1 MVVAIITFAMNTS
14 AYIGEMLR
22 TGIES
27 VDKGQREA
35 GLALGYTPRK
45 SLRPQVKELVEET
58 TSRGFRVKLIL

>member
-1 MVVAIITFAMNTS
+1 MNTS

-22 TGIES
+22 TGIKS

-35 GLALGYTPRK
+35 GLALGYTARK